1 MPFFGSIV
9 AGTSNS
15 LSKIIG
21 TIGSGMSELT
31 FDREFMKHRIDNKN
45 IKAESFGMGLKI
57 GLKELAHSVKS
68 GFTGVVEQPMQGHRE
83 EGGMGALKGAI
94 AGLTG
99 LITKPLTGLIFAAS
113 KTIEGV
119 NSSITYLD
127 YKKL

>member
-1 MPFFGSIV
+1 MYTMESFVGIASGLNILRNPSQFASEFEAGRNKGGLVPFFGSIV

-21 TIGSGMSELT
+21 TIGSGVSELT

-68 GFTGVVEQPMQGHRE
+68 GFTGVVEQPLQGHR
-83 EGGMGALKGAI
+83 
-94 AGLTG
+94 
-99 LITKPLTGLIFAAS
+99 
-113 KTIEGV
+113 
-119 NSSITYLD
+119 
-127 YKKL
+127 

>member
-1 MPFFGSIV
+1 MYTMESFVGIASGLNILGNPSQFASEFEAGRNKGGLVPFFGSIV

-21 TIGSGMSELT
+21 TIGSGVSELT

-68 GFTGVVEQPMQGHRE
+68 GFTGVVEQPLQGHR
-83 EGGMGALKGAI
+83 
-94 AGLTG
+94 
-99 LITKPLTGLIFAAS
+99 
-113 KTIEGV
+113 
-119 NSSITYLD
+119 
-127 YKKL
+127 